1 MATLGTVTLV
11 GNSGT
16 SYPFTV
22 VPMGT
27 PLATVGGVYAVLRDV
42 RCDRPGTRRSL
53 IENRIDATEATR
65 WSVLYIGQTETLRVR
80 FENLFLDMGLARIG
94 ATHLAVLGADCESQ
108 RRSIE
113 FDLVPR
119 YAALITQSGHFSR
132 KRLELVESITI
143 EQWSACSTSL

>member
-1 MATLGTVTLV
+1 MATFGTVTLV

-16 SYPFTV
+16 SYLFTI

-27 PLATVGGVYAVLRDV
+27 PLASAGGVYTVLRDV

-53 IENRIDATEATR
+53 IGNRIDATEATR
-65 WSVLYIGQTETLRVR
+65 WSVLYIGQTENLRLR
-80 FENLFLDMGLARIG
+80 FGNSFLDMGLARIG
-94 ATHLAVLGADCESQ
+94 ATHLAGLGAESESH

-119 YAALITQSGHFSR
+119 YASILNQPGRPHR
-132 KRLELVESITI
+132 KQLVESLTI
-143 EQWSACSTSL
+143 EQWSACSASP